1 MKKFTLLMSF
11 ILLLSWQG
19 MTQTTLYLTTSG
31 GSYPTEKWVNITDGP
46 NGTGTV
52 LWAQGDGNYGNGQG
66 LVTDS
71 AFTIVDGTTY
81 YINCYDRYDD
91 GWDGTTYQIRTAPAG
106 GGILVVNNG
115 GVSPDDGNDD
125 DASGSWEVM
134 DDERESSEAFSYM
147 PAACMQPSNLSATL
161 VTSNSAS
168 LGWIE
173 NGSATSWNV
182 EWGTSGFTQGTG
194 TMVSGTTNNPE
205 PITGLSPST
214 AYEFYVQADCG
225 GAGTSSWVGPF
236 AFTSAGTC
244 GVFTV
249 DLEDSY
255 GDGWN
260 GGYIDIYING
270 VLYAGNIT
278 LAGGYGPETV
288 QVPVNND
295 DIVSIDYTAGS
306 FSYENEYRV
315 YNQSAVLVATEGA
328 SEVTPNDIGDYTI
341 PTGLTAC
348 PACPDPSLLT
358 ATAVTA
364 TSASLG
370 WFENGSATSWNVEW
384 GTSGFTQG
392 TGNMVS
398 GTTNNPEPITGL
410 SPSTAYEFYV
420 QADCGGSG
428 TSAWVGPFA
437 FTTLCS
443 APVISSFP
451 WTENFDGVTTP
462 AMPCGWIVDNV
473 NADTYTW
480 ITGTTASSAPN
491 SMQVRWNSSE
501 AANDWSF
508 TPELV
513 LVGGQTY
520 QLSFNFAVAG
530 TTFPEKLK
538 VMYGSAQNVAGMTDL
553 LFDSTLTNT
562 VFDTAFATFTPAT
575 SGSYFI
581 GFHNYSDANMFRI
594 YVDDVTVEEVMTDTC
609 SIPSNLSASN
619 ITPSSALLNWIENG
633 NATEWDIEWGLQG
646 FTLGTGNAEH
656 VVSKP
661 HLLNNVLTPNTAY
674 EFYVRADCGNGD
686 TSLWVG
692 PYLFV
697 TPPCMPIGLELGN
710 DTTLCSN
717 QSLTLNAPA
726 GGPYGYSWSTS
737 ESTSSIT
744 VDTASLG
751 GNGTYNITVSVI
763 DFSTMCIYNDAIN
776 VTFSICTGIK
786 ENSSIGFAVY
796 PNPTNGMLTIRA
808 DEKGTVEITNLQGK
822 VVYKNTLNSTSQV
835 INLSEN
841 AKGVYFVSITTSKG
855 VEVQKIVIQ

>member
-31 GSYPTEKWVNITDGP
+31 GSFPTEKWVNITDGP

-66 LVTDS
+66 LVTDA

-91 GWDGTTYQIRTAPAG
+91 SWDGTTYQIRTAAAG
-106 GGILVVNNG
+106 GGILVANNG

-125 DASGSWEVM
+125 DASSSWEVM

-147 PAACMQPSNLSATL
+147 PAACMQPSNLSVTL

-173 NGSATSWNV
+173 NGSATTWNV

-194 TMVSGTTNNPE
+194 NMVSGTTNNPE

-214 AYEFYVQADCG
+214 TYEFYVQADCG
-225 GAGTSSWVGPF
+225 GAGTSTWVGPY
-236 AFTSAGTC
+236 AFTTAGTC

-581 GFHNYSDANMFRI
+581 GFHNYSDANMFKI

-619 ITPSSALLNWIENG
+619 ITPSSALLDWTENG

-656 VVSKP
+656 VLSKP

-808 DEKGTVEITNLQGK
+808 NEKGTVEITNLQGK
-822 VVYKNTLNSTSQV
+822 VVYKNSLNSTSQV

>member
-194 TMVSGTTNNPE
+194 TMVTGTTNNPE

-225 GAGTSSWVGPF
+225 GAGTSTWVGPY
-236 AFTSAGTC
+236 AFTTAGTC

-420 QADCGGSG
+420 QTDCGGSG

-437 FTTLCS
+437 FTTACN
-443 APVISSFP
+443 AFNVPFQEGFNSSS
-451 WTENFDGVTTP
+451 TSENCWKV
-462 AMPCGWIVDNV
+462 VDN
-473 NADTYTW
+473 NADTEEWDLDYT
-480 ITGTTASSAPN
+480 TSPYEGD
-491 SMQVRWNSSE
+491 QVAIIYTDFSGG
-501 AANDWSF
+501 ANDDYLISPQINLTGNERLRFYHRAQDTDEPNDFKVKISTTGNNPSDF
-508 TPELV
+508 TTELSSITSSST
-513 LVGGQTY
+513 TY
-520 QLSFNFAVAG
+520 QEVIINLSAYSV
-530 TTFPEKLK
+530 P
-538 VMYGSAQNVAGMTDL
+538 VYI
-553 LFDSTLTNT
+553 
-562 VFDTAFATFTPAT
+562 AFHIP
-575 SGSYFI
+575 SG
-581 GFHNYSDANMFRI
+581 GLDGWRL
-594 YVDDVTVEEVMTDTC
+594 YVDDVNVEALPACPD
-609 SIPSNLSASN
+609 PS
-619 ITPSSALLNWIENG
+619 LLT
-633 NATEWDIEWGLQG
+633 AT
-646 FTLGTGNAEH
+646 A
-656 VVSKP
+656 V
-661 HLLNNVLTPNTAY
+661 TA
-674 EFYVRADCGNGD
+674 
-686 TSLWVG
+686 TS
-692 PYLFV
+692 
-697 TPPCMPIGLELGN
+697 
-710 DTTLCSN
+710 
-717 QSLTLNAPA
+717 
-726 GGPYGYSWSTS
+726 
-737 ESTSSIT
+737 
-744 VDTASLG
+744 ASLG
-751 GNGTYNITVSVI
+751 WFENGS
-763 DFSTMCIYNDAIN
+763 A
-776 VTFSICTGIK
+776 
-786 ENSSIGFAVY
+786 
-796 PNPTNGMLTIRA
+796 
-808 DEKGTVEITNLQGK
+808 
-822 VVYKNTLNSTSQV
+822 TS
-835 INLSEN
+835 
-841 AKGVYFVSITTSKG
+841 
-855 VEVQKIVIQ
+855 